1 MPTPP
6 LVDVDVV
13 VVVSPT
19 TADVVVASD
28 DVADVDVDVES
39 DDSEDV
45 LSPVYVVVDD
55 ESELED
61 SPS

>member
-1 MPTPP
+1 MPP

-28 DVADVDVDVES
+28 DDVES
-39 DDSEDV
+39 DDELDV
-45 LSPVYVVVDD
+45 DSLLDVVVYVDD
-55 ESELED
+55 EVSLV
-61 SPS
+61 SS